1 MKIID
6 KHNGYILSR
15 TNHGTWKIEDE
26 TKLKDNVRID
36 TAQTFDFDNRTTN
49 TEVFVNI
56 ISTGPLGLDKAAEV
70 AEDLMRAN
78 RSAKYFTDVIAL
90 YENGTLK

>member
-36 TAQTFDFDNRTTN
+36 TAQTFDWENRTTK

-56 ISTGPLGLDKAAEV
+56 LSTGQVEPDKAAEV
-70 AEDLMRAN
+70 AQDIMRAT